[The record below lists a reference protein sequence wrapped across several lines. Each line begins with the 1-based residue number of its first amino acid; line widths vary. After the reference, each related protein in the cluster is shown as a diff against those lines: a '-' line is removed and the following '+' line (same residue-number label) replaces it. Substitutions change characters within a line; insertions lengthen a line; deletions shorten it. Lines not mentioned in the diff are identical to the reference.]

1 MFTRRKLLT
10 ALMATVLS
18 VGVIAAEQDAN
29 LVEQADTLISNA
41 FENTQRDLS
50 LGVTFDVLEATQ
62 AMEVKQA
69 DKVFI
74 VAENAE
80 RTEKAIN
87 PTNNNDA

>member
-18 VGVIAAEQDAN
+18 VGAIAAEQDAN

-87 PTNNNDA
+87 PTINNDA